1 VTTNPVPAPSVS
13 LDAHI
18 ELQLGTLSLRAEL
31 RVDDHELVVLV
42 GPNGAGKSTLLR
54 VLAGLTPIDAGVIS
68 LDRVVLDDP
77 IGGVFVPPERRPVA
91 MMFQDALL
99 FRHLDALDNVAFGMR
114 AAGVRKARANERAA
128 ELLTRLG
135 LASEIHAK
143 PHALSGGQAQRV
155 ALARALAVEPRALLL
170 DEPLAALDAQTRIEV
185 RRTLREHLTTFPG
198 VRVLVSHDPLEALT
212 LADRIVV
219 LEAGAVTQTGTPD
232 EVRRHPRSPYVAALL
247 GVNLLLGRLTGD
259 GRFVLDGGGELHVAA
274 ADTGPALAII
284 DPNAVSLFAAEPHG
298 SARNCW
304 PAIVSDLDRAPD
316 RVRVH
321 FASPFA
327 LTADVTPAAAA
338 ELALEPGAEVWCA
351 VKATAIQVA
360 AR

>member
-1 VTTNPVPAPSVS
+1 MTDGAT
-13 LDAHI
+13 LDANV
-18 ELQLGTLSLRAEL
+18 ELQLGTLSLQVEL
-31 RVDDHELVVLV
+31 HVDDRSLVVLV

-54 VLAGLTPIDAGVIS
+54 VLAGFEPIDAGAIT
-68 LDRVVLDDP
+68 LDGVTLDDP
-77 IGGVFVPPERRPVA
+77 AAGVFVPPERRPVA

-99 FRHLDALDNVAFGMR
+99 FRHLDALDNVAFGIR
-114 AAGVRKARANERAA
+114 ARGTRKARANDHAA

-135 LASEIHAK
+135 LASEMHAK

-155 ALARALAVEPRALLL
+155 ALARALAIEPRALLL
-170 DEPLAALDAQTRIEV
+170 DEPLAALDAQTRVEV
-185 RRTLREHLTTFPG
+185 RRMLRDQLATYAG

-219 LEAGAVTQTGTPD
+219 LEAGRVTQTGTPD
-232 EVRRHPRSPYVAALL
+232 EVRLHPRSPYVAALL
-247 GVNLLLGRLTGD
+247 GVNLLMGRVTGD

-274 ADTGPALAII
+274 NDTGAAIAII
-284 DPNAVSLFAAEPHG
+284 DPTAISLFGAEPHG

-304 PAIVSDLDRAPD
+304 RAVVSDLDRASD

-321 FASPFA
+321 FATPFA

-351 VKATAIQVA
+351 VKATAIQVEP
-360 AR
+360 R